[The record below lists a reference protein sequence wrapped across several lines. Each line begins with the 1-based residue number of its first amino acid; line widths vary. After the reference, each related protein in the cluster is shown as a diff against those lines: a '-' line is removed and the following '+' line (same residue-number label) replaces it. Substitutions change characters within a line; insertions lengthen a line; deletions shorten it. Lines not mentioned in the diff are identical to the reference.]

1 RSGYLTCYTV
11 DKILSIINSYHIN
24 VNNVREISREMASVG
39 VSQYGVESS
48 LPKSNEISNVV
59 EKEAMRQM
67 EMSTFF
73 SDMITDMK
81 YLQDRWDRVT
91 EENEAQ
97 ILAMRLSGYS
107 ATDISMR
114 LKMSRKNVYLK
125 LRNIARII
133 GGYPQSNY
141 TNYTD

>member
-1 RSGYLTCYTV
+1 MTCYTV

-48 LPKSNEISNVV
+48 LPKSNAISNVV

-73 SDMITDMK
+73 ADMITDMK

-91 EENEAQ
+91 EETEAQ

-125 LRNIARII
+125 LRNISRTI

>member
-1 RSGYLTCYTV
+1 
-11 DKILSIINSYHIN
+11 
-24 VNNVREISREMASVG
+24 MASVG
-39 VSQYGVESS
+39 VSQYGEESS
-48 LPKSNEISNVV
+48 LPKSNARRNVE

-73 SDMITDMK
+73 ADMITDMK
-81 YLQDRWDRVT
+81 YLQDRGDRVT
-91 EENEAQ
+91 EETEAQ
-97 ILAMRLSGYS
+97 TLAMRVSGYS
-107 ATDISMR
+107 APEISMR
-114 LKMSRKNVYLK
+114 VKMSRKNVYLK

>member
-1 RSGYLTCYTV
+1 MSYYTV
-11 DKILSIINSYHIN
+11 DKVLSIINSYHIN

-39 VSQYGVESS
+39 VSQYGIESS
-48 LPKSNEISNVV
+48 MPKSNTISNVV
-59 EKEAMRQM
+59 EKEAMRQL

-73 SDMITDMK
+73 ADMITDMK

-91 EENEAQ
+91 EETEAQ

>member
-1 RSGYLTCYTV
+1 MTCYTV

-48 LPKSNEISNVV
+48 LPKSNAISNVV

-73 SDMITDMK
+73 ADMITDMK

-91 EENEAQ
+91 EETEAQ